1 MISAAAAADNDPQN
15 GPKFGKYPKV
25 DENTGL
31 FTAEYTENSIMDKME
46 TCISGSTIAFI
57 IVKITNL
64 ELIRLNYGEEIVAEA
79 ERKVAEILVENRKEG
94 DICGIFREGEFVL
107 FAGLMLKSLTIS

>member
-57 IVKITNL
+57 IVK
-64 ELIRLNYGEEIVAEA
+64 
-79 ERKVAEILVENRKEG
+79 
-94 DICGIFREGEFVL
+94 
-107 FAGLMLKSLTIS
+107 